1 MTHLANCFLLHY
13 KSRNMTE
20 TPQHTFSDAFKDSIP
35 VCMGYVPL
43 GAAYGLLWVNAGFD
57 WYWAPLMSLV
67 VYTGALQFLSVNF
80 LALGMPIWEIAMT
93 SLVVNFRHVFYGLS
107 YPSEKVPQP
116 LAKLYGIFAL
126 TDETYSLLA
135 TKDRDTLSQG
145 KIILIQLLNQ
155 SYWFLGTL
163 LGALASV
170 VIPDSIEGLEF
181 ALTALFIVLMQE
193 HAYRKE
199 NHKYLALGALASA
212 VAFMIST
219 EQFLSIAM
227 GTFVF
232 VLCIDYARQKT

>member
-1 MTHLANCFLLHY
+1 MNVQ
-13 KSRNMTE
+13 SRSEFT
-20 TPQHTFSDAFKDSIP
+20 TAFNDSIP
-35 VCMGYVPL
+35 VMMGYVPL

-57 WYWAPLMSLV
+57 WYWAPLMSLL

-93 SLVVNFRHVFYGLS
+93 ALVVNFRHVFYGLS
-107 YPSEKVPQP
+107 YPIEKMSNP
-116 LAKLYGIFAL
+116 LAKLYGMFAL

-135 TKDRDTLSQG
+135 VQDREKLTQ
-145 KIILIQLLNQ
+145 KQVVLIQLFNQ
-155 SYWFLGTL
+155 SYWVIGTL

-170 VIPDSIEGLEF
+170 VMPDSVEGLEF

-199 NHKYLALGALASA
+199 NHKYLGLGALAA
-212 VAFMIST
+212 VIAFAISQ

-227 GTFVF
+227 GAFVF
-232 VLCIDYARQKT
+232 FLSIDYRRQK